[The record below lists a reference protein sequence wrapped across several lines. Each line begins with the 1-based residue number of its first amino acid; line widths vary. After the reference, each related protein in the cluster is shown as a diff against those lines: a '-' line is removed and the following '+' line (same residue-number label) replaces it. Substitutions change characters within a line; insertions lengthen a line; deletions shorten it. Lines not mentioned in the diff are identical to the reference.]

1 MVKTFET
8 SLYGLESNI
17 ISLLANS
24 SRRGGECINDG
35 TEHSRYIL
43 SRNLIKQLI
52 LREEFEHGNKISGG
66 LEKLENRDKID
77 NQKIHIYN

>member
-24 SRRGGECINDG
+24 SRRG
-35 TEHSRYIL
+35 SRYIL

-52 LREEFEHGNKISGG
+52 LREEFEHGNKISRG